1 MKKLITA
8 LLIACLAVS
17 STLFLL
23 ACDESD
29 FDDSSSGSVKD
40 SSSSIIQDDSS
51 SSGSTDEELIA
62 YRQEKLTLI
71 DEKWG
76 ELSEKKDV
84 YDYESEYLSIISGIS
99 EAATTAKVDEFM
111 VTFNALCE
119 RIDSEQTELTQKQK
133 ELLTRIY
140 SNYKTFLQLKPEE
153 KTLQLFTEQYN
164 SLRQAIKSTTNDEAL
179 SQVETQVDE
188 FVESVESAIESAFL
202 SFISQ
207 ALEKAED
214 MWSDACSQHFGT
226 DIADDEKYT
235 SEYEKIK
242 NAISNAKTVDEV
254 NKLLKEDLVKLIS
267 EATEFYGTRFQLN
280 EYVHA
285 QWQDILLNY
294 ESRITNEMKANYKKY
309 SQAIFDATTLTEMQ
323 TAYGVCKAFLDQ
335 LEAEL
340 SSTDDPAL
348 VKEAANNAMG
358 VVNSAGSEEA
368 ENVPAGLTYTLSDE
382 LLAEKTALLSALE
395 NATTLRQINDLK
407 TRIEKFVADVTAY
420 IPQGVKKQ
428 IKSEFAASW
437 KEVNSTNQ
445 NCEWLYNQF
454 VLTVDICYVNIGAY
468 DYCYLYELKRS
479 FNSFISSVASDGG
492 DGVFYIAVEI
502 VDCWSV
508 SLPTEIANKYH
519 PEFMEYSDL
528 VKGSQSWEETKTN
541 FENMKAFYEKVKN
554 EVFVKEHTI
563 SIESIT
569 VTMGADKDVLINKIV
584 ANNYLS
590 FTFSDGT
597 TKKVDLTKDM
607 LIYSDLD
614 LSKPGNFSI
623 SVTYNITNYGSFS
636 FSITVKVEPDMN
648 TTKVTGTYTAVGA
661 LNELVGKENVP
672 FVFYDIGYVKIADYY
687 RTYKKINDYI
697 EIDSGYKILVKTDDE
712 TGKISLYIPEQST
725 VLLQTY
731 ISYPYSY
738 YFTVFGNYTPAG
750 EYVVVVSNA
759 PLLFDDQ
766 DSDNIKCVTYCTL
779 DMDKKTFKCDFVSSD
794 ILFDYTEN
802 GGEMTKNLDALK
814 KELKEKIAAKWQ
826 GYIDF
831 GYDVEFMRSEYNSFI
846 AQIDTISDEYV
857 LNELEYQF
865 DNNIGIKITNNY
877 VTELY
882 IDGNDNLSFSVKV
895 GTDINKFLNDNVIGK
910 KLEVKF
916 FYSGSKYVTITRDM
930 IDFTG
935 DFSYSGNYMIT
946 VKYYGIGSDG
956 SKYITINVDV
966 YEEA

>member
-84 YDYESEYLSIISGIS
+84 HDYESEYEGIINGIS
-99 EAATTAKVDEFM
+99 AAATTAKVDEF
-111 VTFNALCE
+111 VVKFDDLCE

-133 ELLTRIY
+133 ELLTKIN
-140 SNYKTFLQLKPEE
+140 SNWKTFLQLKPEE

-226 DIADDEKYT
+226 DIANDEKYT

-242 NAISNAKTVDEV
+242 NAISNAKTVDKV
-254 NKLLKEDLVKLIS
+254 NKLLNEDLVKLIS
-267 EATEFYGTRFQLN
+267 EANEFYGTRFQLGEN
-280 EYVHA
+280 VHA
-285 QWQDILLNY
+285 QWQNILLTY
-294 ESRITNEMKANYKKY
+294 DGRITNEMQSNFNKY
-309 SQAIFDATTLTEMQ
+309 SKAIFDATTLTEMQ

-348 VKEAANNAMG
+348 VEEAANNAMG

-368 ENVPAGLTYTLSDE
+368 EKVSNASLTYTLSDE
-382 LLAEKTALLSALE
+382 LFAEKNALLSALE

-407 TRIEKFVADVTAY
+407 TRIEKYVADVTAY
-420 IPQGVKKQ
+420 IPLGVKKQ

-437 KEVNSTNQ
+437 KDANSTNQ

-454 VLTVDICYVNIGAY
+454 VLTVDICYIRTNPY
-468 DYCYLYELKRS
+468 DYCYLWELKRT

-492 DGVFYIAVEI
+492 DGVFYIACEI
-502 VDCWSV
+502 VDCWGA

-519 PEFMEYSDL
+519 PKFMEYSDL

-554 EVFVKEHTI
+554 E
-563 SIESIT
+563 
-569 VTMGADKDVLINKIV
+569 A
-584 ANNYLS
+584 
-590 FTFSDGT
+590 
-597 TKKVDLTKDM
+597 
-607 LIYSDLD
+607 
-614 LSKPGNFSI
+614 
-623 SVTYNITNYGSFS
+623 
-636 FSITVKVEPDMN
+636 
-648 TTKVTGTYTAVGA
+648 
-661 LNELVGKENVP
+661 
-672 FVFYDIGYVKIADYY
+672 
-687 RTYKKINDYI
+687 
-697 EIDSGYKILVKTDDE
+697 
-712 TGKISLYIPEQST
+712 
-725 VLLQTY
+725 
-731 ISYPYSY
+731 
-738 YFTVFGNYTPAG
+738 
-750 EYVVVVSNA
+750 
-759 PLLFDDQ
+759 
-766 DSDNIKCVTYCTL
+766 
-779 DMDKKTFKCDFVSSD
+779 
-794 ILFDYTEN
+794 
-802 GGEMTKNLDALK
+802 
-814 KELKEKIAAKWQ
+814 
-826 GYIDF
+826 
-831 GYDVEFMRSEYNSFI
+831 
-846 AQIDTISDEYV
+846 
-857 LNELEYQF
+857 
-865 DNNIGIKITNNY
+865 
-877 VTELY
+877 
-882 IDGNDNLSFSVKV
+882 
-895 GTDINKFLNDNVIGK
+895 
-910 KLEVKF
+910 
-916 FYSGSKYVTITRDM
+916 
-930 IDFTG
+930 
-935 DFSYSGNYMIT
+935 
-946 VKYYGIGSDG
+946 
-956 SKYITINVDV
+956 
-966 YEEA
+966 